1 MYSKYKGKM
10 SKPSFTVINPI
21 LRSAQ
26 PESEPEQEKLIVP
39 NNSPITKV
47 KEMVLQIEE
56 KTKSGKFKLIQEPI
70 PEEPIAKPEPEKEKL
85 VFTNKYKI

>member
-1 MYSKYKGKM
+1 MYSKFKGKM

-21 LRSAQ
+21 FINA
-26 PESEPEQEKLIVP
+26 EPEKLTVP

-70 PEEPIAKPEPEKEKL
+70 KEEPEKEKL

>member
-21 LRSAQ
+21 LINAQ
-26 PESEPEQEKLIVP
+26 PEPEQEKLIVP

-70 PEEPIAKPEPEKEKL
+70 QEEPIAKPEPEKEKL

>member
-1 MYSKYKGKM
+1 MYSKFKGKM

-21 LRSAQ
+21 LINAQ
-26 PESEPEQEKLIVP
+26 PEPEQEKLIVP
-39 NNSPITKV
+39 NSPITKV
-47 KEMVLQIEE
+47 KEMILQIEE

-70 PEEPIAKPEPEKEKL
+70 QEEPEKEKL